1 MIIQRFA
8 LLLCCLVFGASVSA
22 QTGSVQRNSDPST
35 TPQLTV
41 TLSDGPYIVG
51 QPILLELKILVP
63 TWMPKAPVYPSFEQ
77 PGLLLRMPK
86 RATHPVSETI
96 KGQTW
101 SGTIRRYQ
109 IYPLEPTRFRIP
121 AQRVLLTFADAY
133 AQPMQETLLVDE
145 ISFQAV
151 LPEAAKRL
159 NSPVIVA
166 TGFTLEQTWSGDTE
180 LDVGAVLTRRVIGRI
195 NGTTAILIPALIPE
209 SAPALVG
216 DVSGRPIAPL
226 VLQAYP
232 KDPVVSAQEDSGP
245 LSGRRQE
252 EVTYLVKS
260 AGPITLPPITI
271 EWFNLTSNSV
281 ETLRV
286 EGFQGQ
292 VPEPPSVPP
301 SPTVVLAVVT
311 LGLVSLLCSW
321 AVSHKFRPKIQHF
334 LLAQQSRWRN
344 SEYYARRAVRKA
356 ISAHDLAGVVTH
368 FKTWQGHFPKTSTT
382 KFDEFDVSLTRLG
395 RREYGPSDLVEKSNP
410 MKAPEHY
417 CEWRKIAEHFTALCK
432 QATSQ
437 GFRIAD
443 ARPLP
448 NLNP

>member
-22 QTGSVQRNSDPST
+22 QTASVQRSSDPST

-96 KGQTW
+96 RGQTW

-109 IYPLEPTRFRIP
+109 IYPLEPSRFDIP
-121 AQRVLLTFADAY
+121 VQRVLVNFADQN
-133 AQPMQETLLVDE
+133 AQPVQKSLLVDE
-145 ISFQAV
+145 ISFQV
-151 LPEAAKRL
+151 ILPETAKRL
-159 NSPVIVA
+159 KPPVIVA
-166 TGFTLEQTWSGDTE
+166 TGFTLEQTWSSDTE
-180 LDVGAVLTRRVIGRI
+180 LEVGGALTRRVIGRI

-232 KDPVVSAQEDSGP
+232 KDPVVSAQYERDL
-245 LSGRRQE
+245 LSGRREE
-252 EVTYLVKS
+252 EVTYLVQNT
-260 AGPITLPPITI
+260 GPIILPPITI
-271 EWFNLTSNSV
+271 EWFNLSSNSV
-281 ETLRV
+281 ETAHV

-292 VPEPPSVPP
+292 VQYPPAVPA
-301 SPTVVLAVVT
+301 SPVAVLTLIALVLASLFCLRVAD
-311 LGLVSLLCSW
+311 LKLRPRLQQALLVQ
-321 AVSHKFRPKIQHF
+321 KN
-334 LLAQQSRWRN
+334 RWRK
-344 SEYYARRAVRKA
+344 SELYARRAVKKA
-356 ISAHDLAGVVTH
+356 ISARDLTGVITH
-368 FKTWQGHFPKTSTT
+368 FESWQAHFPKTATT
-382 KFDEFDVSLTRLG
+382 KPDEFDVFLARLG
-395 RREYGPSDLVEKSNP
+395 RKQYGPVNSVASTPPLQVPEQCSEWGSIARHFKILNRQVASQRLLVK
-410 MKAPEHY
+410 
-417 CEWRKIAEHFTALCK
+417 
-432 QATSQ
+432 
-437 GFRIAD
+437 D
-443 ARPLP
+443 ARLLP
-448 NLNP
+448 DLNP